1 MTVRAATAPLGR
13 RERIDRMRARAW
25 VLQIL
30 YFWESRGGSGR
41 LGEAASAV
49 RATRRIS
56 PARLPLVARH
66 VERLDRHFGEIDRAI
81 EAAMD
86 NWRLE
91 RLSRIDR
98 AVLRLA
104 ASEILYAPELPP
116 AVAIQEGIRLA
127 GQYGGRDSARF
138 VNGILDAVLRRRP
151 V

>member
-1 MTVRAATAPLGR
+1 MTVRAAAAPLER
-13 RERIDRMRARAW
+13 RERINRMRARAW
-25 VLQIL
+25 VLHIL
-30 YFWESRGGSGR
+30 YLWESRGGSGR
-41 LGEAASAV
+41 LEEAASAV

-56 PARLPLVARH
+56 PARLPLVSGH

-98 AVLRLA
+98 AILRLA

-127 GQYGGRDSARF
+127 GQYGGRDSPRF

-151 V
+151 A